1 MRQVVAVTLF
11 AVGVA
16 GCGGGAPPTT
26 GARPE
31 GGGRGAAAAGGL
43 TLFDASS
50 VYASMGLLVAGPP
63 LPFIATVRYFA
74 DAGPDSTLAL
84 FALSLANH
92 ALTFQRDGPAF
103 TAHYHVDVA
112 FRHDTGSV
120 RQFATEETVRVRTFQ
135 ETLRA
140 DESVIYQQFVA
151 IPPGVYRVDVTVR
164 DRNGPAVSHR
174 ERTDTVARFAGQGMA
189 MPLAVYQGLGRR
201 RRADVPKLVANPRAM
216 LPYGVDSL
224 RFYVEVYGARAGTR
238 LAARALD
245 QGGHEVWRDTLAL
258 AGDEALASA
267 LAVIGPGDL
276 PVGTGRFEV
285 APVGAGPDAARITP
299 FLVSFSDQW
308 AITNYDQM
316 ISLLRYFDRQDWVDK
331 LRQATPEQRPAVW
344 REFYRATDPNP
355 ATPENEALDAYFRR
369 VQIANQRFR
378 EGDPGWLTD
387 RGEVFIT
394 LGEPDDVFDFSSDVA
409 RAGVRGVRWTYNAF
423 RLTLFFQDQNGF
435 GRFRLTPLSRAEF
448 QRAAALARRRQ

>member
-31 GGGRGAAAAGGL
+31 GGGGGAAAAGGL

-224 RFYVEVYGARAGTR
+224 RFYVEVYGARGGTR